1 MIAFSFLQGGRASTR
16 KLPECSGPTPA
27 SALRLLCLAITVA
40 RLLSPSPAHAQSV
53 LVSIGPDKSAIAV
66 GETTTLRVTAQVIS
80 TLRPRAQQ
88 IFSWHLDL
96 VQEFADPVEL
106 TPASLARPASDQ
118 HPTTSSGGSLD
129 GNTLR
134 GIYDTLAGIPTAGV
148 ANPVLLLTVP
158 VKGRKE
164 GTAVFRVKAGS
175 GPANLS
181 SDFLVAGINPE
192 EFWTGGIYSATNA
205 TATVVVRSATLEAP
219 KLTITLDPG
228 TSGSGATIR
237 LDFPVAPSRTY
248 SLQSTARLGPDAL
261 WQNLPGAPHNTGRAT
276 EPLGPGSR
284 FYRVM
289 VTD

>member
-1 MIAFSFLQGGRASTR
+1 MRPTFSIAFA
-16 KLPECSGPTPA
+16 
-27 SALRLLCLAITVA
+27 
-40 RLLSPSPAHAQSV
+40 LLSLLLTAALTHAQSV
-53 LVSIGPDKSAIAV
+53 LVSISPEKSTITV

-88 IFSWHLDL
+88 IFSWHIDL
-96 VQEFADPVEL
+96 VQEFADPVEW

-134 GIYDTLAGIPTAGV
+134 GIYDTLAGLPSAGV

-175 GPANLS
+175 GPAQLS
-181 SDFLVAGINPE
+181 SDFLVAGTNPE
-192 EFWTGGIYSATNA
+192 DFWTGGVYSATNA
-205 TATVVVRSATLEAP
+205 TTTVEVRPATLEAP

-228 TSGSGATIR
+228 TPGSGPTIL

-284 FYRVM
+284 FYRVL
-289 VTD
+289 VSD